1 MGRFRDQFAGR
12 QIVFRVPYVMASTL
26 TVTNGSTGVQFP
38 EAVFL
43 HNVDKPFE
51 CHRVIVRITP
61 FDNTADTP
69 VILTPVFIGAVPN
82 LLQTL
87 QRYVAIRIRDTSKN
101 EALTKAATIVGD
113 FQTGDAMTWEFQDP
127 YTMVRSEGFEVT
139 CDNNLTNFTITVG
152 GTTTTVG
159 NLRFEVV
166 FEGYLVVIAP
176 ASESR

>member
-1 MGRFRDQFAGR
+1 MGRFRDEFAGR
-12 QIVFRVPYVMASTL
+12 KITFRIPYVMASTL
-26 TVTNGSTGVQFP
+26 TVTDGSTGVQFP

-51 CHRVIVRITP
+51 CHRVIVRVMP
-61 FDNTADTP
+61 FDNADTP
-69 VILTPVFIGAVPN
+69 AILPPQFVGAVSN
-82 LLQTL
+82 LLQIL

-101 EALTKAATIVGD
+101 EALTKASTIVGN

-139 CDNNLTNFTITVG
+139 CDNNLTNFAITVG
-152 GTTTTVG
+152 GTTVTVG
-159 NLRFEVV
+159 SIRFEVV